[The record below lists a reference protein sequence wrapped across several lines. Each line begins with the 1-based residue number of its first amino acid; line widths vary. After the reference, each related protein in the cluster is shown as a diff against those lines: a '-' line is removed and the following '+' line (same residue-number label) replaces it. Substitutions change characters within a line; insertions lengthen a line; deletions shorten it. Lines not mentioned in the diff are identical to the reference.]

1 MRELSSQDLSSLE
14 AELETLSQNLGLE
27 THPFKIGWYN
37 ESVGEKFR
45 LPYSDDTVAFVVI
58 SRPCMFEKT
67 FLPFVAANLSEQI
80 LHQVK
85 L

>member
-14 AELETLSQNLGLE
+14 AELETLSQSLGLE
-27 THPFKIGWYN
+27 TYPFKIGWYN

>member
-1 MRELSSQDLSSLE
+1 MRDLISQDLSSLE

-27 THPFKIGWYN
+27 TQPFKIGWYN
-37 ESVGEKFR
+37 ESVGDKFF
-45 LPYSDDTVAFVVI
+45 LPYSDDTLAFVVI

-67 FLPFVAANLSEQI
+67 FLPFVAANLREQV
-80 LHQVK
+80 LDQVK